1 MRCGIYLL
9 AIVLFAF
16 HAYASKEDGPP
27 AVGDKA
33 PDFTL
38 KDADDQVHSLK
49 KLRGQIV
56 FLILGNRKI
65 RKEDDKWAAAFQT
78 DYGNREGIIAY
89 IIADMRS
96 VPGFVPKGFVKRQLR
111 KNKPPVTLLLDWK
124 GEIHKT
130 FRTGKKKPNL
140 YLIAPDGSIVFH
152 AKSDFDEKT
161 REMLKTAISEIK
173 PSAKEK
179 LPE

>member
-1 MRCGIYLL
+1 MRFGIYLL
-9 AIVLFAF
+9 AIIFIACP
-16 HAYASKEDGPP
+16 AYASKEEAPP
-27 AVGDKA
+27 TVGDVA

-38 KDADDQVHSLK
+38 KDAEDQTYASK
-49 KLRGQIV
+49 KLHGKIV

-65 RKEDDKWAAAFQT
+65 RKEDDKWAAAFQK
-78 DYGNREGIIAY
+78 DYGDREGVIAY

-96 VPGFVPKGFVKRQLR
+96 VPGFVPKGFIKRQLK

-124 GEIHKT
+124 GEIHNAYHT
-130 FRTGKKKPNL
+130 DKKKPNL
-140 YLIAPDGSIVFH
+140 YLIAPNGSIVFH

-161 REMLKTAISEIK
+161 YGKLKMAISKIK
-173 PSAKEK
+173 PPAKDA